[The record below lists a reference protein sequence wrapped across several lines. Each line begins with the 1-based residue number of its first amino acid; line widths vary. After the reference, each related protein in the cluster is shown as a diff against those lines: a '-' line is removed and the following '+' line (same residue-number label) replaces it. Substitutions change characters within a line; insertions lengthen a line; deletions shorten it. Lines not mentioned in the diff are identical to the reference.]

1 MAASNYSVNIKLNT
15 KPARTQLEALEK
27 RVNRLRTNLNKPLRI
42 ESKAVTLQKQQ
53 LQLQDRK
60 FATMKVTARLGN
72 QVRKL
77 DEQGVKVDKLRL
89 EIKNAS
95 RHLDKGRIETARSA
109 NKFVADELK
118 IIEKKLQAETNLAG
132 VDRQRLRDLN
142 LIIGKKRVE
151 LSLIRT
157 AGKFAAFNDR
167 QRKGIGPNN
176 LLALPST
183 EALKPGSRGIS
194 MLDRDARNLSTG
206 FSAARYGPQ
215 PLKGSVAA
223 GATGFTA
230 AQYGPQMA
238 STRGAGQMGMN
249 INTRASQQAKRLRFQ
264 HQLNM
269 LEAKGVKTTK
279 LRAKMGELV
288 DAQNRKQFGSIQRI
302 NNELTNGITKEQN
315 KLKLIQEQNKTT
327 RQIAD
332 GKFAKGSNFG
342 QIGGSI
348 GPALPPR
355 GSRGGRGFDIGSA
368 LISGGFPL
376 LFGQGPFVG
385 AAGALGGGIG
395 GMFGQM
401 GGFAGGI
408 AATTVATTIQA
419 FTVETGKLGA
429 ALNDATKDVEA
440 VSGAL
445 GITGT
450 EFEKNLKTLQKLG
463 GEEAAFEAARQQM
476 INLVGQKGV
485 TALQNFGKGVTD
497 IGNEFTKSMTMM
509 RSSLAEFIGSLG
521 VFQRLTNS
529 LTNLNLRAQA
539 ERSKDPKVQA
549 LVKELS
555 VAEGLE
561 AAEGRVLGGVL
572 GFGRKVNKGRPAEEV
587 SKELLDLQKSINLEN
602 ERKAINQIL
611 GKTQEQRVK
620 KINDEI
626 ALLERS
632 FEMSSSEFE
641 IEKQIA
647 QMKEDGGVQD
657 ENELKTKLK
666 KLQLLQKERQLA
678 DETAAAFERMSQTI
692 ATDISQGI
700 QGMIRGTSTL
710 NDMLNNVL
718 NKLIDAAFN
727 MALFGNMQG
736 TLGGGGLFGSILGGL
751 GGLFGGG
758 SAASTGINLINPA
771 QFDHRRAAGGPV
783 TRGTNYLVGEKGP
796 ELFSPGVSG
805 MITPNHALGGSTNVV
820 VNVDASGSSVE
831 GDEDEG
837 RQLGLVLSA
846 AIESEL
852 IKQKRPGGLLA

>member
-15 KPARTQLEALEK
+15 TAAKNDLQKLEARINK
-27 RVNRLRTNLNKPLRI
+27 LRKNLNSPLKIDTRVSKINKEIAKSKEAQRI
-42 ESKAVTLQKQQ
+42 SMIQTRKLGDQVQKLADQGLKVDKARAAIRRAALADSKGQLKLADANRKTALEELKINQGITKQK
-53 LQLQDRK
+53 
-60 FATMKVTARLGN
+60 AN
-72 QVRKL
+72 QVR
-77 DEQGVKVDKLRL
+77 
-89 EIKNAS
+89 
-95 RHLDKGRIETARSA
+95 
-109 NKFVADELK
+109 
-118 IIEKKLQAETNLAG
+118 LQ
-132 VDRQRLRDLN
+132 R
-142 LIIGKKRVE
+142 
-151 LSLIRT
+151 
-157 AGKFAAFNDR
+157 
-167 QRKGIGPNN
+167 
-176 LLALPST
+176 
-183 EALKPGSRGIS
+183 
-194 MLDRDARNLSTG
+194 
-206 FSAARYGPQ
+206 
-215 PLKGSVAA
+215 
-223 GATGFTA
+223 
-230 AQYGPQMA
+230 QMA
-238 STRGAGQMGMN
+238 SPIGGARTMMG
-249 INTRASQQAKRLRFQ
+249 SP
-264 HQLNM
+264 
-269 LEAKGVKTTK
+269 G
-279 LRAKMGELV
+279 
-288 DAQNRKQFGSIQRI
+288 
-302 NNELTNGITKEQN
+302 
-315 KLKLIQEQNKTT
+315 
-327 RQIAD
+327 QIAFS
-332 GKFAKGSNFG
+332 GGPTSP
-342 QIGGSI
+342 IGGSRFMAGSPAQLAHSARMGGPRSPI
-348 GPALPPR
+348 GGSLSLPGSPAFLRNQAR
-355 GSRGGRGFDIGSA
+355 GARGFDFQSA

-440 VSGAL
+440 VSAAL

-463 GEEAAFEAARQQM
+463 GEEAAFEAARQKM
-476 INLVGQKGV
+476 INLIGKDGV
-485 TALQNFGKGVTD
+485 DALQKFGKGVTD

-521 VFQRLTNS
+521 IFQRITQQ

-539 ERSKDPKVQA
+539 GRSDNPEVKA
-549 LVKELS
+549 LLQELS
-555 VAEGLE
+555 TAEGLAAGE
-561 AAEGRVLGGVL
+561 ARLGMKPGTL
-572 GFGRKVNKGRPAEEV
+572 NKGRPVEEI

-657 ENELKTKLK
+657 ENELRTKLK
-666 KLQLLQKERQLA
+666 KLQLLEKERQLA
-678 DETAAAFERMSQTI
+678 DETAAAFERMSQSI

-700 QGMIRGTSTL
+700 QGLIRGTSTL

-727 MALFGNMQG
+727 MAFFGNMQG

-758 SAASTGINLINPA
+758 GGSAVAALTPEQQVSRFTFMKANGGSV
-771 QFDHRRAAGGPV
+771 RAG
-783 TRGTNYLVGEKGP
+783 NDYIVGERGP

-805 MITPNHALGGSTNVV
+805 MITPNHALGGSTNIV
-820 VNVDASGSSVE
+820 VNVDASGSNVE
-831 GDEDEG
+831 GDEEEG
-837 RQLGLVLSA
+837 RQLGIALSA

>member
-15 KPARTQLEALEK
+15 TAAKNDLQKLEARINK
-27 RVNRLRTNLNKPLRI
+27 LRKNLNSPLKIDTRV
-42 ESKAVTLQKQQ
+42 SKINKEIAKSKEAQRVSMIDT
-53 LQLQDRK
+53 RK
-60 FATMKVTARLGN
+60 IGD

-77 DEQGVKVDKLRL
+77 EDKGLKVDKARAA
-89 EIKNAS
+89 IKRAAKADAQGQFKLAEANRKTA
-95 RHLDKGRIETARSA
+95 IE
-109 NKFVADELK
+109 ELK
-118 IIEKKLQAETNLAG
+118 VQENITKNIAERNKL
-132 VDRQRLRDLN
+132 
-142 LIIGKKRVE
+142 
-151 LSLIRT
+151 LS
-157 AGKFAAFNDR
+157 AGKFA
-167 QRKGIGPNN
+167 G
-176 LLALPST
+176 
-183 EALKPGSRGIS
+183 
-194 MLDRDARNLSTG
+194 
-206 FSAARYGPQ
+206 
-215 PLKGSVAA
+215 
-223 GATGFTA
+223 
-230 AQYGPQMA
+230 
-238 STRGAGQMGMN
+238 
-249 INTRASQQAKRLRFQ
+249 
-264 HQLNM
+264 
-269 LEAKGVKTTK
+269 
-279 LRAKMGELV
+279 
-288 DAQNRKQFGSIQRI
+288 
-302 NNELTNGITKEQN
+302 
-315 KLKLIQEQNKTT
+315 
-327 RQIAD
+327 
-332 GKFAKGSNFG
+332 GKNFG

-348 GPALPPR
+348 GPALPPGAGGAAGGG
-355 GSRGGRGFDIGSA
+355 GSGFDIQSA

-476 INLVGQKGV
+476 INLVGQEGV

-521 VFQRLTNS
+521 IFQRLTNS
-529 LTNLNLRAQA
+529 LTNVNLRAQA
-539 ERSKDPKVQA
+539 GKSDDPKVQA
-549 LVKELS
+549 LVKELGI
-555 VAEGLE
+555 AEGLA
-561 AAEGRVLGGVL
+561 AAEVRLGKKPGTL
-572 GFGRKVNKGRPAEEV
+572 NKGRSVEV
-587 SKELLDLQKSINLEN
+587 ISKELLDLQKSINLEN

-657 ENELKTKLK
+657 ENELRTKLK
-666 KLQLLQKERQLA
+666 KLQLLEKERQLA
-678 DETAAAFERMSQTI
+678 DETAAAFERMSQSI

-700 QGMIRGTSTL
+700 QGLIRGTSTL

-758 SAASTGINLINPA
+758 GGGGSAVAALTPEQQVSRFTFG
-771 QFDHRRAAGGPV
+771 RANGGSVRAG
-783 TRGTNYLVGEKGP
+783 NEYIVGERGP